1 MLFAIG
7 WGEKKVVSSFLEEE
21 GRGGR
26 EMHRFLA
33 PPFLCSAFGDVFN
46 ESLKKV
52 RYVDRSHSLSRDC
65 DWKIMGEGWCW
76 DVRTF
81 IMSDS
86 TSAIRANFSCV
97 FVDFFLPTVKFTFS
111 M

>member
-7 WGEKKVVSSFLEEE
+7 WGEKKVVSSFLQEE
-21 GRGGR
+21 GGG
-26 EMHRFLA
+26 EKCTGFLA

-46 ESLKKV
+46 ESLKKSII
-52 RYVDRSHSLSRDC
+52 RYRSHSLSRDC
-65 DWKIMGEGWCW
+65 DWKIMDEGWCW

-86 TSAIRANFSCV
+86 TSVIRANFSCV